1 MQDRPD
7 PHALLQRI
15 QQEQAQQQRGRLKVF
30 FGACAGVGKTF
41 AMLSAARAAQA
52 QGTPVTIGVVET
64 HGRADTD
71 AQTAHLP
78 RLPLRAL
85 PYKDRTLPEFDL
97 DAALVWGAA
106 HPEGLVLLDELAHS
120 NVAGS
125 RHPKRWQDAEELLAA
140 GIDVWSTMNVQHL
153 ESLND
158 IVSGITGIRVWE
170 TVPDQFFDAAD

>member
-7 PHALLQRI
+7 PDALLQRI

-97 DAALVWGAA
+97 DAALA
-106 HPEGLVLLDELAHS
+106 
-120 NVAGS
+120 
-125 RHPKRWQDAEELLAA
+125 
-140 GIDVWSTMNVQHL
+140 
-153 ESLND
+153 
-158 IVSGITGIRVWE
+158 
-170 TVPDQFFDAAD
+170 

>member
-7 PHALLQRI
+7 PDALLQRI

-52 QGTPVTIGVVET
+52 QGTPVSIGVVET

-97 DAALVWGAA
+97 DAALAWDAA
-106 HPEGLVLLDELAHS
+106 HP
-120 NVAGS
+120 
-125 RHPKRWQDAEELLAA
+125 
-140 GIDVWSTMNVQHL
+140 
-153 ESLND
+153 
-158 IVSGITGIRVWE
+158 
-170 TVPDQFFDAAD
+170 

>member
-7 PHALLQRI
+7 PDALLQRI

-52 QGTPVTIGVVET
+52 QGLPVTIGVVET
-64 HGRADTD
+64 HGRADTE
-71 AQTAHLP
+71 ALTAHLP

-97 DAALVWGAA
+97 DAALA
-106 HPEGLVLLDELAHS
+106 
-120 NVAGS
+120 
-125 RHPKRWQDAEELLAA
+125 
-140 GIDVWSTMNVQHL
+140 
-153 ESLND
+153 
-158 IVSGITGIRVWE
+158 
-170 TVPDQFFDAAD
+170 

>member
-7 PHALLQRI
+7 PDALLQRI

-52 QGTPVTIGVVET
+52 QGLPVTIGVVET
-64 HGRADTD
+64 HGRADTE
-71 AQTAHLP
+71 AMTAHLP

-97 DAALVWGAA
+97 DAALAWGAE
-106 HPEGLVLLDELAHS
+106 HPAGLVLLDELAHS

-140 GIDVWSTMNVQHL
+140 GIDVWSTMNV
-153 ESLND
+153 
-158 IVSGITGIRVWE
+158 
-170 TVPDQFFDAAD
+170 